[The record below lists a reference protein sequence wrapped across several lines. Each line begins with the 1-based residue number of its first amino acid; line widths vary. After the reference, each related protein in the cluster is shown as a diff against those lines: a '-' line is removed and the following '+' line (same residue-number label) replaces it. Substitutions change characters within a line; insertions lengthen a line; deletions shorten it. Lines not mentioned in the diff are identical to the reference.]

1 MLLEQYYFCMQ
12 TGNKLGLTN
21 TNLHLSNKVTFKFE
35 IYEIFHLLGSPKLY
49 WIQFHRFEAIMYYI
63 QNHKDFGLHPL

>member
-12 TGNKLGLTN
+12 TRKKSGLTD

-35 IYEIFHLLGSPKLY
+35 ITEIFHLLGSPKLY
-49 WIQFHRFEAIMYYI
+49 
-63 QNHKDFGLHPL
+63 